1 LELLSVFASVF
12 IAELG
17 DKTQIATLLFA
28 AATERHPALI
38 FVAAAAALVLS
49 TALAVFIGAQAS
61 HWLERVP
68 FKAVAGAGFLL
79 IGAWLLFEHF
89 KAAA

>member
-1 LELLSVFASVF
+1 MELITVFVSVF

-28 AATERHPALI
+28 AATEQRPVLI
-38 FVAAAAALVLS
+38 FLAAALALVLS
-49 TALAVFIGAQAS
+49 TALAVFIGAQAGL
-61 HWLERVP
+61 WLERVP
-68 FKAVAGAGFLL
+68 LKAVAGVGFLV

-89 KAAA
+89 KVVA